1 MKTKLIATAF
11 FNLLLAISL
20 QGNAQDP
27 TTKIVESLQK
37 YTTER
42 PQEKVYLH
50 FDKPYYAAGDT
61 IWFKAYTIT
70 AVNNLPTNLSNTLNV
85 NMVNEKDSVL
95 HAKKIHLESG
105 MGVGMMVLPF
115 GIKKGNYVVYANTPW
130 MQNFGLES
138 YFKKTIK
145 IENPFTTIAPVVK
158 KNTRNSELSFF
169 PESGNMI
176 VGIRSKIAFKYIDQ
190 TGFGKAISGDIVNK
204 NNEKITSFETSHA
217 GMGIFAIT
225 PVDGEIYSAVFNE
238 DGKSRKVALPLAK
251 KAGYVLAVNNLDT
264 TNLLVKIAISPE
276 LVSEKDVVIVAQNNG
291 VVKYGAK
298 IKSAAAITTIIPK
311 KDFPT
316 GIAQL
321 TLFDVNNLPVAER
334 LVFINHNDDLKMSL
348 STDKSSYNKKDKVA
362 LTLDLTHEKQVG
374 LGSYSIAVTDESK
387 VKSSEDEENGIFSNL
402 LLTSDLR
409 GYIENPGYY
418 FNKSNVDAS
427 KHLDYLLLTN
437 GWRRFKWDQVL
448 NNTAPPLNYKVEKGI
463 TISGI
468 VTTMGGKPIPDA
480 KIRLLSSKGTI
491 FTTDTVAGKDGKF
504 TFDEISFMDSVSFI
518 IQAKN
523 KDKSNIKLTLD
534 QPLTPVYKAFSD
546 TWDVAATDMTSYTE
560 NIKKQYAADY
570 TAFKNNSA
578 ILLKAVEIK
587 GQAKKDAFL
596 ARSSNMNGAGNA
608 DKVITGDELAN
619 AIDLFDYLDK
629 WGGGM
634 SKINGQMIL
643 SRNRNT
649 NVPGGDGDAVVQFY
663 LDGSPV
669 SQEFIEAM
677 PVEDI
682 ALVEVLKNAAFTT
695 VYGSG
700 GAGGIILVSTKTGSS
715 YKHSISP
722 GIIGFKAQGFDA
734 YKDFYSP
741 KYTPNNIAKEDLR
754 STIYWN
760 PNVIIGKENKK
771 TLDYFNADGIG
782 TYKVVVEGINADGK
796 VGRAI
801 YKYTVK

>member
-1 MKTKLIATAF
+1 MKTKLIAAASLS
-11 FNLLLAISL
+11 LLLTISL
-20 QGNAQDP
+20 LVNAQDP
-27 TTKIVESLQK
+27 TAKIVKSLHK
-37 YTTER
+37 YNSER
-42 PQEKVYLH
+42 PQEKVHLH

-61 IWFKAYTIT
+61 IWFKAYTVT
-70 AVNNLPTNLSNTLNV
+70 AANNLPTNLSNTLNL

-95 HAKKIHLESG
+95 FSKKIPLESG

-130 MQNFGLES
+130 MQNFGVDFF
-138 YFKKTIK
+138 FKKAIK
-145 IENPFTTIAPVVK
+145 IENPFTAIAPVVK
-158 KNTRNSELSFF
+158 KNTRSSELSFF

-190 TGFGKAISGDIVNK
+190 TGYGKAISGDIVNK
-204 NNEKITSFETSHA
+204 NNEKVTSFETSHA

-225 PVDGEIYSAVFNE
+225 PVDGEVYSAVFNE
-238 DGKSRKVALPLAK
+238 DGKSKKVALPVVK

-264 TNLLVKIAISPE
+264 TNLLLKITISPE
-276 LVSEKDVVIVAQNNG
+276 LVGEKDVVIVAQNNG

-298 IKSAAAITTIIPK
+298 IKSAATITTIIPK
-311 KDFPT
+311 KDFST

-321 TLFDVNNLPVAER
+321 TVFDSNNLPVAER
-334 LVFINHNDDLKMSL
+334 LVFINHNDDLKIAL
-348 STDKSSYNKKDKVA
+348 TTDKSTYTKKDKVA
-362 LTLDLTHEKQVG
+362 LTLDLTHATQTG

-387 VKSSEDEENGIFSNL
+387 VKSSEDEENNILSNL
-402 LLTSDLR
+402 LLTSDLK

-418 FNKSNVDAS
+418 FNKSNTDAA

-448 NNTAPPLNYKVEKGI
+448 NNTAPPLTYKVEKGI

-480 KIRLLSSKGTI
+480 QIRLLSSKGSI
-491 FTTDTVAGKDGKF
+491 FTTDTTAGKDGKF
-504 TFDEISFMDSVSFI
+504 RFDELSFMDSVSFI

-523 KDKSNIKLTLD
+523 KDKSNIKLSLD
-534 QPLTPVYKAFSD
+534 QPLNPVYKTVSD
-546 TWDVAATDMTSYTE
+546 TWNVAAADMSAYTE

-596 ARSSNMNGAGNA
+596 ARSSNLNGAGNA
-608 DKVITGDELAN
+608 DKVITGDELVN

-663 LDGSPV
+663 LNGSPV
-669 SQEFIEAM
+669 AQEFIEAM

-682 ALVEVLKNAAFTT
+682 AVVEVLKNAALTT
-695 VYGSG
+695 VYGGG

-715 YKHSISP
+715 YKHSTSP
-722 GIIGFKAQGFDA
+722 GIIGFRTQGFDA
-734 YKDFYSP
+734 YKEFYSP
-741 KYTPNNIAKEDLR
+741 KYTPSNIAKEDLR

-760 PNVIIGKENKK
+760 PNVIIDKENKK
-771 TLDYFNADGIG
+771 TLNYFNADGTG

-801 YKYTVK
+801 FNYTVK